1 MVAGGMDDA
10 KTMRVV
16 GLASTALFD
25 KQQPYSPGNR
35 RISIVVLNKR
45 TEEAILADGRQT
57 DVEAAPEIGAKVSG
71 APAAAAGK

>member
-10 KTMRVV
+10 KVMRVV

-57 DVEAAPEIGAKVSG
+57 EDEVTPEIDAKVPG
-71 APAAAAGK
+71 APASAAGR